1 MNVEDGAARLDVRD
15 VDEYHGDAA
24 QVSGRRADVGRQGLR
39 GEHLLEEGTLGGD
52 VPAEI
57 ERGVAE
63 DLVDHVALL
72 GGHCRSFHR
81 CGGGGGG
88 PRGRGRGAAM
98 PPPRSNGASRRI
110 WSIMSRCWA
119 VIAVPFIVAGAGRV
133 PRVAGPR
140 TRFRLLL
147 I

>member
-81 CGGGGGG
+81 GGGGAGDPG
-88 PRGRGRGAAM
+88 GRGAVENL
-98 PPPRSNGASRRI
+98 SSS
-110 WSIMSRCWA
+110 SINYCQTSL
-119 VIAVPFIVAGAGRV
+119 F
-133 PRVAGPR
+133 
-140 TRFRLLL
+140 L
-147 I
+147 

>member
-1 MNVEDGAARLDVRD
+1 MTAQQRD
-15 VDEYHGDAA
+15 MID
-24 QVSGRRADVGRQGLR
+24 QILR
-39 GEHLLEEGTLGGD
+39 SAPFDLGGD

-81 CGGGGGG
+81 
-88 PRGRGRGAAM
+88 GA
-98 PPPRSNGASRRI
+98 
-110 WSIMSRCWA
+110 
-119 VIAVPFIVAGAGRV
+119 AGRV
-133 PRVAGPR
+133 PRRLGRVI
-140 TRFRLLL
+140 RFRLAL

>member
-81 CGGGGGG
+81 GGGG
-88 PRGRGRGAAM
+88 
-98 PPPRSNGASRRI
+98 
-110 WSIMSRCWA
+110 
-119 VIAVPFIVAGAGRV
+119 AGAPGSR
-133 PRVAGPR
+133 AAYKI
-140 TRFRLLL
+140 L
-147 I
+147 IIPNIINFKLVRSLRSEE